1 MQREVVNSLPL
12 LLELKEAQ
20 NRLEEKN
27 RQLEL
32 INQVGI
38 VLTSELELDKLVQKI
53 TDLATQISKAQF
65 GALFYKK
72 VNDQGEEHTL
82 FTLSGADKKDFDGMH
97 TLRNTPLLAPTFNG
111 EGIIRSDDITKDPRY
126 GHNKPHNGMPKG
138 HLPLKSYM
146 ALPVISKTG
155 TVLGGLFFGHNEP
168 GVFTQYEEDLLQ
180 AIAAQAAVGI
190 DNARLF
196 ESNLLAEQRTKLVLE
211 SIPLLAW
218 TALPNGYI
226 DYFNKRWYEYSGLP
240 EQKAKGDEWLSIIH
254 PNDLDSTG
262 KAWQHAMATGET
274 FEIEIRLKRAANN
287 SYRWH
292 LTRAT
297 VVKDLSGKILFWVGT
312 CTDIDDAKQ
321 AQQSL
326 IKKNEELIKINQ
338 DLDNFVYTASHDLK
352 TPVINIQQLIHALHE
367 QAHFQSEDADFLK
380 ELLDKSL
387 NQLKN
392 TIQDLSEIVKVQKDQ
407 ETTTENLDLAQILE
421 EVKISLQIAITE
433 TKARITPQLEQVPVI
448 PFSRVNLKSILYNLI
463 SNGLKYRSPKRIPSI
478 SIVSSLVPG
487 YYRIRI
493 SDNGLGMDLA
503 QRGHKL
509 FQMFSRFHDHVPGS
523 GVGLYIV
530 NRIIKNN
537 GGYIEVESKLDE
549 GTTFT
554 LYFKRNIEIDE
565 FENQ

>member
-1 MQREVVNSLPL
+1 MPKELFDQSPL
-12 LLELKEAQ
+12 LLQLKEAQ
-20 NRLEEKN
+20 YRLEEKN
-27 RQLEL
+27 KQLEL

-38 VLTSELELDKLVQKI
+38 MLTSELELDKLVQKV

-72 VNDQGEEHTL
+72 VNEQGEEHTL
-82 FTLSGADKKDFDGMH
+82 YTLSGADKEDFTGMH
-97 TLRNTPLLAPTFNG
+97 ALRNTPLLAPTFNG

-126 GHNKPHNGMPKG
+126 GQNKPHHGMPKG

-146 ALPVISKTG
+146 ALPVISRSG
-155 TVLGGLFFGHNEP
+155 TVLGGLFFGHIQS
-168 GVFTQYEEDLLQ
+168 GVFTQYEEELLKG
-180 AIAAQAAVGI
+180 IAAQAAVAI

-196 ESNLLAEQRTKLVLE
+196 ESNLEAEQRTKLVLE

-226 DYFNKRWYEYSGLP
+226 NYFNKRWYEYSGLP
-240 EQKAKGDEWLSIIH
+240 VEPTKGEEWQSIMH
-254 PNDLDSTG
+254 PDDLENTG
-262 KAWQHAMATGET
+262 KIWQQAMDTGET
-274 FEIEIRLKRAANN
+274 FEIEIRLKRAADN

-297 VVKDLSGKILFWVGT
+297 VVKDTEGKILFWVGT
-312 CTDIDDAKQ
+312 CTDVDDVKK

-326 IKKNEELIKINQ
+326 IKKNEELSRINQ

-352 TPVINIQQLIHALHE
+352 TPVIHIQQLIQVLHE
-367 QAHFQSEDADFLK
+367 QAQFQTADAEILQ

-387 NQLKN
+387 KQLQH
-392 TIQDLSEIVKVQKDQ
+392 TIQDLSEIVKVQKNQ
-407 ETTTENLDLAQILE
+407 EAAVEKLELAQIIE
-421 EVKISLQIAITE
+421 EVKVSLQVAISE
-433 TKARITPQLEQVPVI
+433 TDAKIITRLEQLPI
-448 PFSRVNLKSILYNLI
+448 LPFSRVNLKSILYNLI
-463 SNGLKYRSPKRIPSI
+463 SNGLKYRSAKRTPEIT
-478 SIVSSLVPG
+478 VTSSLQPG
-487 YYRIRI
+487 YYKVSV

-523 GVGLYIV
+523 GIGLYIV

-549 GTTFT
+549 GTTFN
-554 LYFKRNIEIDE
+554 LFFKHGIETE
-565 FENQ
+565 ELNS